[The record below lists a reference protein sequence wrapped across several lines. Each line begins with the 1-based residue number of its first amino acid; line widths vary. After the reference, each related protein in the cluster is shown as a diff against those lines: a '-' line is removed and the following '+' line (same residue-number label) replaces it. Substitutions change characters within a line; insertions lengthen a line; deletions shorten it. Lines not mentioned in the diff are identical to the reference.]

1 MSRVYASLR
10 HPLYYAITVLLGA
23 CLALVCCGDVA
34 FQALYAA
41 AHFAASVA
49 VTRAARADLGEQ
61 RDIWLV
67 WATAVVGANAA
78 VYGLWKPLWVRGQ
91 RGAGDDLKRR
101 VARLARRRPG
111 APRREPDG
119 DAKRPGDVVLADPPA
134 PLPGVDLGF

>member
-23 CLALVCCGDVA
+23 CLALICCGDVA

-41 AHFAASVA
+41 AHFAVSVA

-61 RDIWLV
+61 RAIWLV

-78 VYGLWKPLWVRGQ
+78 VYGLSKDHNIAVNDEALETLNEQAVVAFFLGVRG
-91 RGAGDDLKRR
+91 GADGRPTRATVAKGDHS
-101 VARLARRRPG
+101 
-111 APRREPDG
+111 E
-119 DAKRPGDVVLADPPA
+119 
-134 PLPGVDLGF
+134 